1 MKFENIVEKDKEYV
15 ANTYARYDLQIVS
28 GDGCVL
34 YDVNGK
40 EYIDCASGIGVNI
53 FGVNDKT
60 WKSAVVE
67 QLNDV
72 QHVCNLYYSQP
83 QAILAEKLCKRTGA
97 KKVFFSNSGAEANE
111 CAIKAARKYGNTRYG
126 EGRNEIITLK
136 NSFHGRTMGTL
147 SATGQ
152 DSFHKNF
159 NPFLEGFK
167 YAEPTMNGIISC
179 YTERTCAV
187 MVEVIQGESG
197 VNQLDGEFLQEL
209 EKFCKKRDILF
220 ICDEVQT
227 GNGRCG
233 YLYAYQMYGLNPDI
247 VTTAKG
253 LGGGLPLGA
262 CMFFDKSK
270 NVFSYGDHGS
280 TFGGNPVACA
290 GAISIIDRLT
300 DEFLYEVQGKGA
312 YLKALISRIPAVK
325 HVSGTGLMLGILTDK
340 NAKEVVKKCIER
352 GLIVLTAHEKIRLLP
367 PLIITK
373 EQIETTAKILN
384 EVLS

>member
-312 YLKALISRIPAVK
+312 YLKALISRIPTVR
-325 HVSGTGLMLGILTDK
+325 HVSGTGLMLGILADK